1 MRTTTDTN
9 PRPMKRRTPEERR
22 AIEEIGEEI
31 ADLASR
37 IDTVTHRLLTRL
49 REFVDEG
56 GWEAQGAKTPAH
68 WLSWRTGMDLGAA
81 RERVRVARALGGL
94 PLIDEALRQGR
105 VSFAKVRAM
114 TRVATPATEELLLQ
128 HAEVTTAGRLERI
141 CRGMRYAL
149 AMEDPEAEPERYV
162 RHWTTESGMVR
173 IQIQLPAEEG
183 AILLKA
189 VEAARTE
196 QPPVEDRAASRAEGL
211 LVIAERYLDEKA
223 QQSPASPRFEVTVVV
238 DQDAL
243 EGRGPG
249 AAMLDDDLA
258 VPQETARR
266 IGCDAPKVELL
277 VDSAGN
283 ALDVGRRS
291 RTIPPAMRRALAF
304 RDRGCRFPSCTNRL
318 FVDGHHIHHWS
329 QGGETRLDNLV
340 MLCRRHH
347 RAVHEGGFQVAM
359 VEGRPIFHDPVGR
372 LLPEQPP
379 RDVSAETSE
388 EFEGWLDYVVPP
400 GPLLD
405 PYDLPFTVGGLVDRE
420 LGVVGPRDPGGG
432 PRDG

>member
-1 MRTTTDTN
+1 M
-9 PRPMKRRTPEERR
+9 
-22 AIEEIGEEI
+22 
-31 ADLASR
+31 
-37 IDTVTHRLLTRL
+37 THRLLTRL
-49 REFVDEG
+49 REFDEEG
-56 GWEAQGAKTPAH
+56 GWEAQGARTAGH

-81 RERVRVARALGGL
+81 RERVRVARALGSL
-94 PLIDEALRQGR
+94 PLIDEALRTGR

-114 TRVATPATEELLLQ
+114 TRVATSATEELLLQ
-128 HAEVTTAGRLERI
+128 HAEVTTAERLERI

-149 AMEDPEAEPERYV
+149 AVDDPEKEPERYV
-162 RHWTTESGMVR
+162 RHWTTDSGLVR

-183 AILLKA
+183 AVLLKA
-189 VEAARTE
+189 VEAARAE

-211 LVIAERYLDEKA
+211 LVLAERYLDEKA
-223 QQSPASPRFEVTVVV
+223 EKSPASPRFEVTVVV

-266 IGCDAPKVELL
+266 ISCDAPKVEVL
-277 VDSAGN
+277 VDSEGN
-283 ALDVGRRS
+283 ALDVGRRT
-291 RTIPPAMRRALAF
+291 RTIPPAMRRALAL
-304 RDRGCRFPSCTNRL
+304 RDRGCRFPSCTNRR

-329 QGGETRLDNLV
+329 RGGETRLDNLV

-347 RAVHEGGFQVAM
+347 RAVHEGGYQVAM
-359 VEGRPIFHDPVGR
+359 LEGQLVFHDPFGRPIAEAPSPGD
-372 LLPEQPP
+372 
-379 RDVSAETSE
+379 DVSAETSE
-388 EFEGWLDYVVPP
+388 GFEEWLDYVVPP

-420 LGVVGPRDPGGG
+420 LGVVGPRGPSGG
-432 PRDG
+432 PLQGG